1 MEDQSSMQKVNNII
15 GSLSIDDGDGN
26 DIGKSQ

>member
-15 GSLSIDDGDGN
+15 GRLSIDDGDGN
-26 DIGKSQ
+26 EIGKSQ